1 MAEKTLLPCNS
12 SELERA
18 MDVTAAEHLSGIP
31 HYVRS
36 TADAATIPPVLLP
49 WLAWGRRVEVWDS
62 AWTDEQKRA
71 VIAASFESHRRKG
84 TIGSMKSAL
93 GALGVSLRLVEW
105 FEDTPQGPPYTFRL
119 QADPGDNVLGAD
131 FWRTVLSIVERTK
144 NARSHM
150 RRVDIRKTG
159 SGQTWTAGQ
168 LIIELNFRAANSD
181 NVTLVVDGSLQLA
194 TQEWVEKN
202 YVSGTYWM
210 GAGDSPGLGLHTN
223 GSTGK
228 PAYVDKTGAR
238 DLALDNDVQPLLAF
252 KESASQ
258 QIATL
263 SSTSLSGTAG
273 LAPGD
278 TAGVGL
284 HLNHGSGKATFG
296 TAGGDWKDLAWSAD
310 VDNLSQQVQGR
321 LQAAVSGTYGM
332 GGGDS
337 AGLGL
342 HTNGSTGKPV
352 YLDKTGARDLAL
364 AADVQG
370 VLSGTAGLAPGDTAG
385 VGLHVNHASDRPTF
399 GDDAGRW
406 RDLALATDLDSR
418 LPVSS
423 PTASGSLTV
432 NNGGATMAINP
443 NTSFNGQLRGQIT
456 WGTRAWYPGGDGLIF
471 RDNGNS
477 LVDATKPT
485 SVQRF
490 TTQGSHGQKIPFPQ
504 QFKSDDVQVAVLS
517 VDSGGNSF
525 HTVDRFVTDRYGFG
539 LSINSWNGTGYGV
552 EQRQTVIDVLAFGEM

>member
-1 MAEKTLLPCNS
+1 MSYQTIKTQAGLG
-12 SELERA
+12 LE
-18 MDVTAAEHLSGIP
+18 AA
-31 HYVRS
+31 
-36 TADAATIPPVLLP
+36 ADAGGPAVKLIAMSVGDGNGQAVSVSTTQTGLVHEVDRVNLNQLRQNPNDATQWVAEAVFPADHGGYTV
-49 WLAWGRRVEVWDS
+49 REVGL
-62 AWTDEQKRA
+62 WTDAGVLFA
-71 VIAASFESHRRKG
+71 VASFPETYKPAPSEG
-84 TIGSMKSAL
+84 
-93 GALGVSLRLVEW
+93 
-105 FEDTPQGPPYTFRL
+105 
-119 QADPGDNVLGAD
+119 
-131 FWRTVLSIVERTK
+131 
-144 NARSHM
+144 
-150 RRVDIRKTG
+150 
-159 SGQTWTAGQ
+159 TAGQ

-202 YVSGTYWM
+202 YVSGTYGM
-210 GAGDSPGLGLHTN
+210 TDGDSPGLGLHTN

-310 VDNLSQQVQGR
+310 VDNLSQQVQG
-321 LQAAVSGTYGM
+321 QVKAAVSGTYGM

-423 PTASGSLTV
+423 PTVSGSISV
-432 NNGGATMAINP
+432 NNNGATMAINP